1 MPLRTTSSTAPLFE
15 VLTRQDMEHIHG
27 TVLKVL
33 GEIGLDFPHEEAL
46 ALFGDA
52 GAGVKGD
59 RVRIPEQLLME
70 AIEQAPSSI
79 TFYTRDGKPA
89 MVLEGYEVHFGT
101 YGTAPYA
108 YDPYTG
114 ERGLSTAQTIA
125 DAARVCDYLPHIEWS
140 MPMGVPSDVPVP
152 VADRYQFYHAVIN
165 NHKPLYSS
173 AYTADGMADVV
184 EMAAVVAGGKDAL
197 RQRPFFTTGI
207 NPSTPLRYGHEVIG
221 KLLVMAQA
229 GLPIIFNSCP
239 MAGGTAPVTMASTL
253 VVALA
258 EGLAGLTLAQLK
270 RPGVPV
276 IPGGGPVIMDMR
288 TMVCAQGAPELALM
302 VAGCAQ
308 MYRYY
313 NIPSYGTAGGS
324 NSKVLDPQAAI
335 EATNSILNSALAGSN
350 LVHCIGAIE
359 DCLTVSL
366 EAFVMG
372 DEIIALVRRVAGGI
386 VVNEET
392 LAYDV
397 LKKVGPGGHFIDQ
410 PHTLHHFRGHHY
422 SKMIDRRIY
431 DGWTLSG
438 AKTMNDRMTDKV
450 HWILENHHP
459 PPLPEDV
466 LQELER
472 LLERSRV
479 RGSCQVN

>member
-1 MPLRTTSSTAPLFE
+1 
-15 VLTRQDMEHIHG
+15 
-27 TVLKVL
+27 
-33 GEIGLDFPHEEAL
+33 
-46 ALFGDA
+46 
-52 GAGVKGD
+52 
-59 RVRIPEQLLME
+59 
-70 AIEQAPSSI
+70 
-79 TFYTRDGKPA
+79 
-89 MVLEGYEVHFGT
+89 
-101 YGTAPYA
+101 
-108 YDPYTG
+108 
-114 ERGLSTAQTIA
+114 
-125 DAARVCDYLPHIEWS
+125 
-140 MPMGVPSDVPVP
+140 
-152 VADRYQFYHAVIN
+152 
-165 NHKPLYSS
+165 
-173 AYTADGMADVV
+173 
-184 EMAAVVAGGKDAL
+184 
-197 RQRPFFTTGI
+197 
-207 NPSTPLRYGHEVIG
+207 
-221 KLLVMAQA
+221 
-229 GLPIIFNSCP
+229 

-276 IPGGGPVIMDMR
+276 IPGGGPAIMDMR

-324 NSKVLDPQAAI
+324 NSKVIDPQTAI

-386 VVNEET
+386 VVNDET

-397 LKKVGPGGHFIDQ
+397 LKEVGPGGHFIDQ
-410 PHTLHHFRGHHY
+410 SHTLHHFREHHY
-422 SKMIDRRIY
+422 SRMIDRQIY
-431 DGWTLSG
+431 DAWTLSG
-438 AKTMNDRMTDKV
+438 ARTMNDRMTAKV

-472 LLERSRV
+472 LLERSRA
-479 RGSCQVN
+479 RYNGSSQLAEGQR